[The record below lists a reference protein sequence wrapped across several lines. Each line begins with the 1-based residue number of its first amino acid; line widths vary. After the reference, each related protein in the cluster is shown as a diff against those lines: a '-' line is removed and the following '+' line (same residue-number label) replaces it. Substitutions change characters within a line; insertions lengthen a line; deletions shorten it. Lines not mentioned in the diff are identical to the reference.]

1 MTDHKESCGVATT
14 DSADLVDGAVAGLSD
29 RCDSLEAELDTMRVD
44 RNTWRTRAHDRY
56 VWLVIRDR
64 TIHQLHLRIKRL
76 EHELWGKEKS
86 A

>member
-1 MTDHKESCGVATT
+1 MNSDHKSP
-14 DSADLVDGAVAGLSD
+14 
-29 RCDSLEAELDTMRVD
+29 CDSLQQRVETLEAELDTMRVE
-44 RNTWRTRAHDRY
+44 RNTWRTRANDRY